1 MNQVDVETF
10 LMLVKTENITKT
22 AQNLF
27 VSQPTVS
34 HRLKLLEDE
43 LGVPLLIRKKGHKR
57 LELTPKGEEFVP
69 IAERWLA
76 LMDETRMLKSKS
88 DLLYLS
94 VGCTDT
100 LNATIFKGLY
110 RKILQDESIPLHLN
124 ISTHY
129 SYVLYENVQNYLVDA
144 GFVYHYLHFKNI
156 VAEPVLHEK
165 MYLVQEAGGAIRKEK
180 LYLREMNPDSEVY
193 FTWETN
199 FQAWHE
205 QMISGGN
212 RASLEVDTFSLLSEF
227 LKDRGKWTIAPR
239 SVVDELSKIQNIYVS
254 QIADRR
260 QPPERVTYM
269 IMRSDVSESRK
280 KAIALFRAQMR
291 NYFREL
297 GYEE

>member
-1 MNQVDVETF
+1 MNQVDVETY

-43 LGVPLLIRKKGHKR
+43 LGVTLLIRKKGHKR

-76 LMDETRMLKSKS
+76 LMDETRMLKSKD

-94 VGCTDT
+94 IGGTDT
-100 LNATIFKGLY
+100 LNSTLFKGLY
-110 RKILQDESIPLHLN
+110 RQILMDKNVPLHLN

-129 SYVLYENVQNYLVDA
+129 SYVLYENVQNYLVDV
-144 GFVYHYLHFKNI
+144 GFVYHFLHFKNI
-156 VAEPVLHEK
+156 IAEPVLHEK
-165 MYLVQEAGGAIRKEK
+165 MYLVQEAGGAVRKKK
-180 LYLREMNPDSEVY
+180 LYLREMNPDNEVY

-199 FQAWHE
+199 FQTWHE
-205 QMISGGN
+205 QMVSKG
-212 RASLEVDTFSLLSEF
+212 RRVFLEVDTFSLLSEF
-227 LKDRGKWTIAPR
+227 LKDRGKWTIAPK
-239 SVVDELSKIQNIYVS
+239 SVIDELSKIQNIYVS
-254 QIADRR
+254 EIADRR

-269 IMRSDVSESRK
+269 ITRRDTTESRK
-280 KAIALFRAQMR
+280 RAIALFRTQML
-291 NYFREL
+291 NYFQQL
-297 GYEE
+297 GYEK